1 MIDSMNFKIS
11 PWRSINTR
19 LTLLSLLIFWA
30 GIWSLTIYAEHTLR
44 QDMQRISGE
53 QQFSTVS
60 LVAAQVNQD
69 MSERMNALQEIA
81 AGISPVILDNAKN
94 LQLLLEQRQ
103 LLQHLFN
110 GGVVVCDADGTVIAD
125 VPLKVGRI
133 GTNYLDVDSVF
144 NAIKHGKASIGRP
157 IIGKKLQAPV
167 FGMTV
172 PIRDGKG
179 KVIGSLSGVTNL
191 GKPNFL
197 DNITQ
202 NHYGNTGGYLLT
214 IPSERLI
221 VTATD
226 KSRIMQELPAA
237 GIHPMLDRFNQG
249 YEGSAVFHNLLGV
262 EVLCSARRIP
272 VSGWMIGLT
281 LPTAEAFAPIQHL
294 QRRILLAA
302 VFLTLLIGVM
312 AWWVLRLQ
320 LAPLRIAAAAL
331 SKISKDESPLL
342 SLPVSRPD
350 EIGLLINAFNQLLT
364 TLQQREIALQ
374 QSEHFVKLIAFNI
387 PGMVGY
393 WNRDLRCTF
402 ACDEYRIWFG
412 RTIEQMQG
420 IAMQDLLGEELFR
433 KNKPYIE
440 AVLRGENVQFERMLT
455 RPDGTSGYTWGHYIA
470 HQVDGVVQG
479 FFVLESDITAQKKT
493 QTALRQ
499 SEARYRRLAEDM
511 PLSVATFLSDGTLTY
526 ANNVLATS
534 VSIARRD
541 LVGTNFFNY
550 LPAGDRA
557 LIREKLAGLTPEA
570 PIESHEQR
578 YALPG
583 GREVYY
589 RWTNRAF
596 FDAAGAL
603 VSVQAV
609 GEDISARKRLEQERE
624 QYFSFFQSSGD
635 LLCIAD
641 PCGYIKR
648 ISPSFTRLT
657 GFEESEL
664 VAKPLMDFVQ
674 LEDRQC
680 TADEM
685 TLQIQSGPTRHF
697 ENHYVC
703 KDGSIVLLSW
713 SAYFDQLSGLTYAS
727 ARDITKSRQTE
738 DALRESQTHNQAL
751 VSAIPDIIF
760 TNARDG
766 EFLSVH
772 ASDPT
777 MLFFPPEHF
786 LHKKIEQVLPHSIA
800 NPMMRAIIDAIDT
813 GIVQQ
818 IQYQLPGDFD
828 RERIFDARVIASA
841 DDTAITIVRDITELE
856 RERMRHEIQ
865 LYRRLQTS
873 EQGLALASDAAK
885 LGTCL
890 HDLVLDVIWASD
902 HWRSLYGFTAGESLT
917 MAVLLDRVHQFD
929 RQAVRQ
935 AFSDKS
941 RGADKCEIEFRIE
954 LPDGGIRW
962 ITSVARIECDPDGR
976 AILYRG
982 VSLDITG
989 RKQTE
994 LELQQKRTEVVH
1006 LSRMAML
1013 GELSGA
1019 LAHELNQPLTAILSN
1034 AQAAQRFLAQDTVD
1048 LDELRD
1054 ILCDIVD
1061 EDKRAGEVIRGLRQM
1076 FDNGDIVHQSVDMNE
1091 LVMEVSHILRGDMI
1105 NHGVKMQME
1114 LGAEN
1119 PVVNAD
1125 RVQLQ
1130 QVLINLLMNAC
1141 DAMESADAAQ
1151 RLLIVRTRIAEA
1163 NVDISVI
1170 DHGHGILPSALDLV
1184 FDSFYTTKERG
1195 MGLGLSICRNIVN
1208 ASGGE
1213 LWCENNAGRGA
1224 SFHFSMPLQVRVNA

>member
-1 MIDSMNFKIS
+1 M
-11 PWRSINTR
+11 
-19 LTLLSLLIFWA
+19 LTLLIFWA

-53 QQFSTVS
+53 QQLSTVS
-60 LVAAQVNQD
+60 LLAAQVDQD
-69 MSERMNALQEIA
+69 LSERMSALKDIA
-81 AGISPVILDNAKN
+81 ASISPAMLENTKS
-94 LQLLLEQRQ
+94 LQLFLEQRQ

-110 GGVVVCDADGTVIAD
+110 AGVAVCDADGTAIAD
-125 VPLKVGRI
+125 VPLKAGRL

-144 NAIKHGKASIGRP
+144 NAIKNGKASIGRP

-172 PIRDGKG
+172 PIRDSEG
-179 KVIGSLSGVTNL
+179 KVIAALSGMVNL

-197 DNITQ
+197 DNMTK
-202 NHYGNTGGYLLT
+202 NHYGKTGGYLLT

-262 EVLCSARRIP
+262 EVLGSARRIP
-272 VSGWMIGLT
+272 VSDWMIGLM

-294 QRRILLAA
+294 QRSILLAA
-302 VFLTLLIGVM
+302 VFLTLLMGVM

-320 LAPLRIAAAAL
+320 LAPLRLAAAAL
-331 SKISKDESPLL
+331 SKISRDESQLL
-342 SLPVSRPD
+342 SLPVARPD
-350 EIGLLINAFNQLLT
+350 EIGLLINAFNQLLA
-364 TLQQREIALQ
+364 TLQQREITLQ

-393 WNRDLRCTF
+393 WNRELRCTF
-402 ACDEYRIWFG
+402 ACDEYRIWFD
-412 RTIEQMQG
+412 RTVEQMQG
-420 IAMQDLLGEELFR
+420 ISMQDLLGEELFQ
-433 KNKPYIE
+433 KNKPCID
-440 AVLRGENVQFERMLT
+440 AVLRGENVQFERMLR
-455 RPDGTSGYTWGHYIA
+455 RPDGTSGYTWGHYVA

-526 ANNVLATS
+526 ANNVLAASTS
-534 VSIARRD
+534 MTQRD

-550 LPAGDRA
+550 LPTDDRA

-583 GREVYY
+583 DREVYY

-624 QYFSFFQSSGD
+624 QYFRFFQLSTD

-641 PCGYIKR
+641 PSGYFKQ
-648 ISPSFTRLT
+648 ISPSFTQLT

-674 LEDRQC
+674 LEDRHC
-680 TADEM
+680 TEDEM
-685 TLQIQSGPTRHF
+685 TLQIQSRPTRHF
-697 ENHYVC
+697 ENHYIC
-703 KDGSIVLLSW
+703 KDGRIVLLSW
-713 SAYFDQLSGLTYAS
+713 SAYFDKLSGLTYAS
-727 ARDITKSRQTE
+727 ARDITRSRQTE
-738 DALRESQTHNQAL
+738 DALRESQTRNQAL
-751 VSAIPDIIF
+751 ISAIPDIIF
-760 TNARDG
+760 TNTRDG
-766 EFLSVH
+766 EYLSVH

-800 NPMMRAIIDAIDT
+800 IPLMKAIVDAIDT
-813 GIVQQ
+813 GIVQH
-818 IQYQLPGDFD
+818 IQYQLPGDFAQ
-828 RERIFDARVIASA
+828 EKIFDARVIASA
-841 DDTAITIVRDITELE
+841 DDTAITIVRDISELE
-856 RERMRHEIQ
+856 RERMWHEIQ
-865 LYRRLQTS
+865 LYHRLQAR
-873 EQGLALASDAAK
+873 EQDLALASDAAK

-902 HWRSLYGFTAGESLT
+902 HWRSLYGFTATESLT
-917 MAVLLDRVHQFD
+917 MAVLLEKVHQSD
-929 RQAVRQ
+929 RQAVQ
-935 AFSDKS
+935 QVFSNKS
-941 RGADKCEIEFRIE
+941 RGSDKCEIEFRIE
-954 LPDGGIRW
+954 LQDGGIRW
-962 ITSVARIECDPDGR
+962 IASVAQIEYDAGGR
-976 AILYRG
+976 AILGRG
-982 VSLDITG
+982 VSLDITE

-1034 AQAAQRFLAQDTVD
+1034 AQAAQRFLTHDTVD
-1048 LDELRD
+1048 LDELRE
-1054 ILCDIVD
+1054 ILQDIVD

-1076 FDNGDIVHQSVDMNE
+1076 FDNDDIAHQSVDMNE
-1091 LVMEVSHILRGDMI
+1091 LVMEVVHILRSDMI

-1114 LGAEN
+1114 LGAES

-1141 DAMESADAAQ
+1141 DAMELTDATQ
-1151 RLLIVRTRIAEA
+1151 RLLIVRTRITEV

-1170 DHGHGILPSALDLV
+1170 DQGHGIHPSALDLV
-1184 FDSFYTTKERG
+1184 FDSFYTTKDRG

-1213 LWCENNAGRGA
+1213 LWCENNDGRGA
-1224 SFHFSMPLQVRVNA
+1224 SFHFSMPLQSKVSA